1 MHLQFRLRIS
11 EEKGI
16 DSMPC
21 WGALQ
26 LARHQQMV
34 NFTQSAWIHR
44 GSVEELNV
52 RQKGLRFVGKAGE
65 QFSKMADGER

>member
-1 MHLQFRLRIS
+1 
-11 EEKGI
+11 
-16 DSMPC
+16 
-21 WGALQ
+21 
-26 LARHQQMV
+26 MV

-52 RQKGLRFVGKAGE
+52 RQKGLRFVSKEGE